1 MRWSLTGMSEM
12 NGNLIA
18 IMCSACILSILI
30 SGFVGMH
37 MQERYEHELKIACI
51 NAGKNL
57 IEGSC
62 IGGEIE

>member
-1 MRWSLTGMSEM
+1 M

-18 IMCSACILSILI
+18 IMCSAFTLSILI

-37 MQERYEHELKIACI
+37 MQERYEHELKMACI

-57 IEGSC
+57 IDGNC
-62 IGGEIE
+62 IDGETK

>member
-1 MRWSLTGMSEM
+1 M

-51 NAGKNL
+51 NAGKTL
-57 IEGSC
+57 IEDSC
-62 IGGEIE
+62 IDGETK

>member
-1 MRWSLTGMSEM
+1 M

-18 IMCSACILSILI
+18 IMCSVFTLSILI

-37 MQERYEHELKIACI
+37 MQERYEHELKITCI

-62 IGGEIE
+62 IGE

>member
-1 MRWSLTGMSEM
+1 MSEM

-18 IMCSACILSILI
+18 ITCSVFILSILI

-37 MQERYEHELKIACI
+37 MQERYEYELKIACI

-62 IGGEIE
+62 IGGETK

>member
-1 MRWSLTGMSEM
+1 M

-51 NAGKNL
+51 NAGKTL
-57 IEGSC
+57 IEDSC
-62 IGGEIE
+62 MDGETK

>member
-1 MRWSLTGMSEM
+1 M

-62 IGGEIE
+62 IGGETK

>member
-1 MRWSLTGMSEM
+1 M

-18 IMCSACILSILI
+18 IMCSVFTLSILI

-51 NAGKNL
+51 NAGKTVIDGN
-57 IEGSC
+57 C
-62 IGGEIE
+62 INGDTK